1 MSEIRV
7 NSIKGV
13 SASTAAISIDNSSG
27 TCTANI
33 SSVGGGQLGNR
44 NLSINGA
51 DMMVAQRGTSTTGL
65 QNTGG
70 VFTIDRF
77 AHRRGGTWANA
88 VWKDEQVNSGTG
100 LFKKALKK
108 TTTTAEGSAAGT
120 GQYVMIGHYIEAQDS
135 IAAFGDG
142 TAEAKSFTVSF
153 YVKASIATTYCL
165 HVATSHLST
174 NKAYMKQFTVNN
186 PNVWERKTCTIP
198 AITNS
203 IGTVNGADTDT
214 GIRFHWVLDAPTG
227 SQAADTWFTHTAFD
241 FPPGQSPSGYANTL
255 NATFELGGVQIEAG
269 SVATDLEHKSFAQE
283 LALCQRYAY
292 VINVTNVDAVD
303 RSYGY
308 AYSDTILRGLFYL
321 PQAMRTYPSYTGTAT
336 DVNFYASNNSAYFHL
351 DDIVTYLGSST
362 SPFPNTFAFGTT
374 TSSMTGGHAG
384 ILLGRED
391 NGKITFNA
399 EL

>member
-1 MSEIRV
+1 MSTLKV
-7 NSIKGV
+7 GAIKGV
-13 SASTAAISIDNSSG
+13 SASSDAITINNDG
-27 TCTANI
+27 TCSANI
-33 SSVGGGQLGNR
+33 TSNGGAQLSNR
-44 NLSINGA
+44 NLAINGA

-65 QNTGG
+65 NNTGG
-70 VFTIDRF
+70 IYTVDRF

-108 TTTTAEGSAAGT
+108 TTTTAEGSAAST
-120 GQYVMIGHYIEAQDS
+120 GQYVMIGHYLEVQDS
-135 IAAFGDG
+135 LAYFGDG

-203 IGTVNGADTDT
+203 IGTVNGADNGT

-227 SQAADTWFTHTAFD
+227 SQAADTWSTHTAFD
-241 FPPGQSPSGYANTL
+241 FPSGQSPSGYANTL

-269 SVATDLEHKSFAQE
+269 SVATDLEHRSFNQE
-283 LALCQRYAY
+283 LALCHRYCNA
-292 VINVTNVDAVD
+292 ILQ
-303 RSYGY
+303 YG
-308 AYSDTILRGLFYL
+308 
-321 PQAMRTYPSYTGTAT
+321 TG
-336 DVNFYASNNSAYFHL
+336 D
-351 DDIVTYLGSST
+351 
-362 SPFPNTFAFGTT
+362 
-374 TSSMTGGHAG
+374 TSSNRIYNQDYAGG
-384 ILLGRED
+384 
-391 NGKITFNA
+391 NGMAVRSIPRMRLEPTITYSIANGTISADYSSNDFIQLYDSGDSNFHIYDVICEA